1 MNSEEIQSALN
12 LAKDLAKNAGL
23 ALLEANLDLRK
34 HHFDPE
40 NIKEVKS
47 LADEV
52 LDQRIILGLK
62 STKIPILTEE
72 SGLILNRSDTD
83 LQWIIDPLDGTFNF
97 IKGLGS
103 CAVSIALWEKDQPVF
118 GVIYDIQSKS
128 IYWGGGK
135 IGAFYG
141 DKRIR
146 VSNTYKKH
154 EASICTGFP
163 ARMEMDSDTAILD
176 YWKQI
181 KTFSKIRMFGSAAI
195 SLLNVAKGSADA
207 YMEKNIMVWD
217 VAAGLAIVEG
227 AGGFCVYKKG
237 TIPYSLDV
245 RAANNESIL
254 NL

>member
-1 MNSEEIQSALN
+1 MNNEEIQSALN

-23 ALLEANLDLRK
+23 VLLEANLDLRK

-52 LDQRIILGLK
+52 LDQTIIMGLK
-62 STKIPILTEE
+62 STEIPILTEE
-72 SGLILNRSDTD
+72 SGLIISQSDTE
-83 LQWIIDPLDGTFNF
+83 LQWIVDPLDGTFNF

-118 GVIYDIQSKS
+118 GVIYDIQGKN

-135 IGAFYG
+135 IGAFSG
-141 DKRIR
+141 DKRIQ
-146 VSNTYKKH
+146 VSNTHKKH
-154 EASICTGFP
+154 EASLCTGFP
-163 ARMEMDSDTAILD
+163 ARMDMSSNKAMLEF
-176 YWKQI
+176 I
-181 KTFSKIRMFGSAAI
+181 KLVRSFSKVRMLGSASM
-195 SLLNVAKGSADA
+195 SLINVAKGSADM
-207 YMEKNIMVWD
+207 YMENNIMIWD
-217 VAAGLAIVEG
+217 VAAGLAILEG
-227 AGGFCVYKKG
+227 AGGLSAYSKG

-245 RAANNESIL
+245 RAANNDSIF

>member
-1 MNSEEIQSALN
+1 MDSKDIKIALN
-12 LAKDLAKNAGL
+12 LAKELAKNAGL
-23 ALLEANLDLRK
+23 TLLEADLDLRK
-34 HHFDPE
+34 HHFEPE

-52 LDQRIILGLK
+52 LDHTIIMGLK
-62 STKIPILTEE
+62 PTKIPILTEE
-72 SGLILNRSDTD
+72 SGLILDQSDTD
-83 LQWIIDPLDGTFNF
+83 LLWIVDPLDGTFNF

-103 CAVSIALWEKDQPVF
+103 CAISIALWENDQPVL
-118 GVIYDIQSKS
+118 GVIYDIQGKS
-128 IYWGGGK
+128 IYWGGDK
-135 IGAFYG
+135 IGAFSG

-146 VSNTYKKH
+146 VSNTYKKN

-163 ARMEMDSDTAILD
+163 ARMEMDSDMAILD